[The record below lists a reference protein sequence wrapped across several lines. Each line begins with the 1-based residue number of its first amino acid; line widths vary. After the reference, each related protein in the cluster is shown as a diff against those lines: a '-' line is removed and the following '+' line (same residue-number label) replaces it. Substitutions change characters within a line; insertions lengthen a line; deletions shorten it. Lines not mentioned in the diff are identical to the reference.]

1 MLLSLPANS
10 NLRKILVLNP
20 KGGSGKSTLAV
31 NLAGYLAQS
40 GRRVALMDFDPQQSA
55 MQWLTRRSENAPEI
69 YGVPAHK
76 RDHSVTRSFQYRIPD
91 EIEYLIVDSP
101 AAVADEKLIEFTH
114 GAHAILVPVM
124 PSAIDT
130 RAASKLIACLL
141 LKAKISRTMGRLG
154 IVINRARERTIAYR
168 NLKAFLNRL
177 SITAVT
183 VLRDSQTYVRAA
195 EQGISIHEM
204 RPSEVRRDLETW
216 QPLIQWVESRAATEL
231 TPRDLWPLS
240 AKGVA
245 RRLRAGEA
253 QPDGCDRRW
262 SVSGL

>member
-1 MLLSLPANS
+1 MLLSLPANA

-31 NLAGYLAQS
+31 NLAGYLARS

-55 MQWLTRRSENAPEI
+55 MQWLTRRPVERDEI
-69 YGVPAHK
+69 YGIPAHK
-76 RDHSVTRSFQYRIPD
+76 RDHSVTRSFQFRVPD
-91 EIEYLIVDSP
+91 EMEYLIVDSP

-130 RAASKLIACLL
+130 RAASKLISCLL

-168 NLKAFLNRL
+168 NLRAFLNRL

-195 EQGISIHEM
+195 ERGISLHEM
-204 RPSEVRRDLETW
+204 RPSEVRRDLDTW
-216 QPLIQWVESRAATEL
+216 KPLIQWVEARAATEL

-240 AKGVA
+240 AEHIAG
-245 RRLRAGEA
+245 RLRAGEA
-253 QPDGCDRRW
+253 QPDGCDARW
-262 SVSGL
+262 SA

>member
-1 MLLSLPANS
+1 M
-10 NLRKILVLNP
+10 
-20 KGGSGKSTLAV
+20 
-31 NLAGYLAQS
+31 
-40 GRRVALMDFDPQQSA
+40 
-55 MQWLTRRSENAPEI
+55 
-69 YGVPAHK
+69 
-76 RDHSVTRSFQYRIPD
+76 
-91 EIEYLIVDSP
+91 EYLIVDSP
-101 AAVADEKLIEFTH
+101 AAVADDKLIEFTH

-130 RAASKLIACLL
+130 RAASKLISSLL

-195 EQGISIHEM
+195 EQGVALHEM
-204 RPSEVRRDLETW
+204 RPGEVRRDLETW
-216 QPLIQWVESRAATEL
+216 APLIDWVETRAATEL

-240 AKGVA
+240 AESIA

-253 QPDGCDRRW
+253 RPDGCDERW
-262 SVSGL
+262 SA

>member
-1 MLLSLPANS
+1 MLLSLPANA

-31 NLAGYLAQS
+31 NLAGYFAHR

-55 MQWLTRRSENAPEI
+55 MQWLTRRPDECDEI

-91 EIEYLIVDSP
+91 DIEYLDVDSP
-101 AAVADEKLIEFTH
+101 AAVADDRLIVFTD
-114 GAHAILVPVM
+114 GAHAIIVPVM

-130 RAASKLIACLL
+130 RAASKLIASLL

-154 IVINRARERTIAYR
+154 IVINRARQRTIAYR

-195 EQGISIHEM
+195 ERGISLHEM
-204 RPSEVRRDLETW
+204 RPSEVRPDLDSW
-216 QPLIQWVESRAATEL
+216 QPLIHWVESRTATEL

-240 AKGVA
+240 AESIA
-245 RRLRAGEA
+245 RRLRAGEV
-253 QPDGCDRRW
+253 QPGNCDERW
-262 SVSGL
+262 SA